1 MAQYTTALDI
11 INSAAVE
18 CGLSTAVDPFSSQQ
32 AEMLQLRYLLTNC
45 GQELCNSFQWQQLVR
60 SATIST
66 GAIPVSSGEYDLPTD
81 FNYMINQT
89 GWTPTNAGVGLP
101 LRGPFSEQTWAAVIA
116 TGMATSTI
124 YVSFKV
130 AQRKLAFLPAPA
142 PPNIN
147 IGYKYNSRSW
157 VVAADLTTYKDEVTV
172 STDTILF
179 DRIMMVK
186 MLVTRYKQAKGLDA
200 NSSLE
205 QFQLAYSNAVG
216 INVPSPVLIMGG
228 RLGFPFINAWI
239 NIPQTGFGS

>member
-1 MAQYTTALDI
+1 MAQYSTALDI

-32 AEMLQLRYLLTNC
+32 QEMVQLRTLLTNC
-45 GQELCNSFQWQQLVR
+45 GQELCNAFQWQQLVR
-60 SATIST
+60 SYTIATGATPVST
-66 GAIPVSSGEYDLPTD
+66 GLYDLPPD

-101 LRGPFSEQTWAAVIA
+101 LRGPFSEQTWAAVVA

-124 YVSFKV
+124 YVSFKI
-130 AQRKLAFLPAPA
+130 AERKFAVLPAPA

-147 IGYKYNSRSW
+147 IGFKYNARSW
-157 VVAADLTTYKDEVTV
+157 VLAADLVTYRDNVTV
-172 STDTILF
+172 STDTLLF
-179 DRIMMVK
+179 DRILMVK
-186 MLVTRYKQAKGLDA
+186 MLVTRYKQAKGLDSNA
-200 NSSLE
+200 SQE

-228 RLGFPFINAWI
+228 RLGFPYINAWI